1 MSNKRIVLLDGAVG
15 TSLWEKATAKGEEN
29 VAVWRYNIEDPDI
42 VRELA
47 SDYIDAGARII
58 LANTFGANRSA
69 VSNTLYHVPD
79 IVKAGVKLAKEAAA
93 GTDVK
98 VALSAGPLSQ
108 LLEPYGY
115 LTEAEA
121 REIYEEQ
128 IGSGMDEH
136 PDLILL
142 QTFMDVEM
150 MRVAVSVAK
159 QYNVPVFCA
168 MTFEKVG
175 KTMMGNSVSDILNT
189 LEPLGIDAIGMN
201 CSLGPDLA
209 LPIIREFS
217 EKTEL
222 TLIFKPNAG
231 KPILAADGKT
241 QVPYTAEHFAKE
253 TEPALDFVKYV
264 GGCCGSNPS
273 YIRTLKPLV
282 DARNKNLL

>member
-1 MSNKRIVLLDGAVG
+1 MSDKRIVLLDGAVG

-58 LANTFGANRSA
+58 LANKFGANRSA

-175 KTMMGNSVSDILNT
+175 
-189 LEPLGIDAIGMN
+189 
-201 CSLGPDLA
+201 
-209 LPIIREFS
+209 
-217 EKTEL
+217 
-222 TLIFKPNAG
+222 
-231 KPILAADGKT
+231 
-241 QVPYTAEHFAKE
+241 
-253 TEPALDFVKYV
+253 
-264 GGCCGSNPS
+264 
-273 YIRTLKPLV
+273 
-282 DARNKNLL
+282 